1 MMRDRVAR
9 PASIRRTVVTATLV
23 GCAALAGACD
33 KDSILAPNGSELTL
47 VVTSSTLPA
56 NGSIDVTAHLFR
68 GGFATG
74 GETGAT
80 AIVPGVGPPVRDDTI
95 VTFVSTLGRVE
106 PTQAKTFDGKVTV
119 QLFGDGRAGTAKL
132 TAFSGPATSTID
144 ITITAVTET
153 GR

>member
-9 PASIRRTVVTATLV
+9 PASIRRTVVTAALV
-23 GCAALAGACD
+23 GCAALTGACD

-47 VVTSSTLPA
+47 VATSSTLPA

-68 GGFATG
+68 GGFAAG
-74 GETGAT
+74 DQGAT

>member
-9 PASIRRTVVTATLV
+9 PASIRRTVVTAALV
-23 GCAALAGACD
+23 GCAALTGACD

-47 VVTSSTLPA
+47 VATSSTLPA

>member
-9 PASIRRTVVTATLV
+9 LASIRRTVVTAALV
-23 GCAALAGACD
+23 GCAALTGACD

-47 VVTSSTLPA
+47 VATSSTLPA

-74 GETGAT
+74 DEAT

-95 VTFVSTLGRVE
+95 VTFVSTLGRLE

-119 QLFGDGRAGTAKL
+119 KLFGDGREGTAKL

-144 ITITAVTET
+144 ITITAVTGT
-153 GR
+153 SR

>member
-23 GCAALAGACD
+23 GCAALTGACD
-33 KDSILAPNGSELTL
+33 KDSILAPNGSEITL
-47 VVTSSTLPA
+47 VATSSTLPA
-56 NGSIDVTAHLFR
+56 NGSIDVTAHLNR
-68 GGFATG
+68 GGFGG
-74 GETGAT
+74 GESGAT

-95 VTFVSTLGRVE
+95 VTFVSTLGRLAPFE
-106 PTQAKTFDGKVTV
+106 AKTVDGKVTV
-119 QLFGDGRAGTAKL
+119 TLFGDGRAGTAKL
-132 TAFSGPATSTID
+132 SAFSGPASSTID